1 MLRRLQ
7 RSPFLNAF
15 HAELMLGHRTE
26 GLPAMD
32 MNWIGQ
38 PPGQDVL
45 PPRMNE
51 DPALLASIDEDLRQA
66 SAAIDAALVAPM
78 RAIKAQHIARAMA
91 HMAEAQRVQRML
103 EVAAQREG

>member
-1 MLRRLQ
+1 
-7 RSPFLNAF
+7 
-15 HAELMLGHRTE
+15 
-26 GLPAMD
+26 MD
-32 MNWIGQ
+32 MNWIGR
-38 PPGQDVL
+38 PAGQDIL
-45 PPRMNE
+45 PPHVAE

-66 SAAIDAALVAPM
+66 SAAIDAALVSPM